1 MMNSS
6 ESTPVLES
14 GEGTRSMHTL
24 QGVEARLIDILGE
37 LTADWGLDATIGSDT
52 TMVGDIGL
60 ASIDFIQLV
69 VAIESAYKRKLGFQ
83 DLLMKDGAYVSDLSV
98 RQIASF
104 VHERLASGA
113 EAAAPTPAPAPVA
126 DAAAARVTTVAE
138 SERVTPEK
146 LAKFRSGISRHVL
159 PADGLPRNPPALFV
173 LSPPRSGSTLLR
185 VILAGSSK
193 LFAPPELHLL
203 PYKTMGERRQALSGQ
218 HTDHLL
224 EGAVRG
230 LMQLHG
236 WEPEQARGFVARC
249 EQDDI
254 STKAFYRLLQEPLQ
268 GERMLVDKTPSYV
281 IDVDILRRIEQDF
294 DNALYIHLLRHPCG
308 MIRSYEESK
317 LERLMPMVQEGN
329 FASRE
334 LAELTWLTAQ
344 VNTLEFAKEV
354 PKERWLSMRY
364 EDIVC
369 SPEASIRRI
378 CGFAGVPYE
387 EAMINP
393 YQEMD
398 QRMTDGVDNASKM
411 SGDLKFHLH
420 NAINPEAATRWQR
433 FYSEGI
439 LGPQTLQIAQSVG
452 Y

>member
-1 MMNSS
+1 
-6 ESTPVLES
+6 
-14 GEGTRSMHTL
+14 MHTIDS
-24 QGVEARLIDILGE
+24 VEARLIDILGE
-37 LTADWGLDATIGSDT
+37 LTADWGLDATIESDT

-104 VHERLASGA
+104 VTERLNNAA
-113 EAAAPTPAPAPVA
+113 DAAPAAAPAPAPVA
-126 DAAAARVTTVAE
+126 DAGTPRVTTVAE
-138 SERVTPEK
+138 NERVTPEK

-159 PADGLPRNPPALFV
+159 PGDGQPKNPPALFV

-203 PYKTMGERRQALSGQ
+203 PYRTMGERHRALTGQ

-224 EGAVRG
+224 EGAVRA

-236 WEPEQARGFVARC
+236 WEPEQARAFVAKC

-254 STKAFYRLLQEPLQ
+254 STKAFYKLLQDPLN

-344 VNTLEFAKEV
+344 VNTLEFGKQV

-369 SPEASIRRI
+369 SPEDSIRRI
-378 CGFAGVPYE
+378 CSFAGVPYE

-439 LGPQTLQIAQSVG
+439 LGAQTLEIAQSVG